1 MVQFAPLAFSSLHSW
16 SEQWIAD
23 LGTLLSEWSQINL
36 DMPIDMKENNTMA
49 PSTLTA
55 TDFGINT
62 PSDTIDAPESLWS
75 GPGAVP
81 WPENT
86 FQIIEKHTG
95 RAITLVGDQPKLH
108 SLSVTS
114 HLDTHWLCV
123 RQDGYFGFQN
133 PQTGRYLG
141 HDGKAGMRTQV
152 SQLKAWELWTPR
164 QHPDGGY
171 ELLSPY
177 YSHTLMCLCVDEDG
191 TTLVRRRHGT
201 TLWEF
206 VRV

>member
-1 MVQFAPLAFSSLHSW
+1 MA
-16 SEQWIAD
+16 
-23 LGTLLSEWSQINL
+23 
-36 DMPIDMKENNTMA
+36 IDAKQEDKKFDTM
-49 PSTLTA
+49 SNQSTA
-55 TDFGINT
+55 TFQMNT
-62 PSDTIDAPESLWS
+62 PPTTMEATDSLWG

-86 FQIIEKHTG
+86 FQIIEKQSG
-95 RAITLVGDQPKLH
+95 RAITLVGDQPKLQ
-108 SLSVTS
+108 SLRDTS

-123 RQDGYFGFQN
+123 KQDGYFGFQN

-141 HDGKAGMRTQV
+141 HDGKAGIRTSV
-152 SQLKAWELWTPR
+152 FHLKNREVWTPR
-164 QHPDGGY
+164 QHPEGGY

-177 YSHTLMCLCVDEDG
+177 YSQTLMILCVDEDG
-191 TTLVRRRHGT
+191 STLVRRRHGT

>member
-1 MVQFAPLAFSSLHSW
+1 MAIDAKQEGHKS
-16 SEQWIAD
+16 
-23 LGTLLSEWSQINL
+23 
-36 DMPIDMKENNTMA
+36 DMMSNASTIPFQMMTP
-49 PSTLTA
+49 PSTA
-55 TDFGINT
+55 ENT
-62 PSDTIDAPESLWS
+62 ESLWS
-75 GPGAVP
+75 GPGAIP

-86 FQIIEKHTG
+86 FQIIEKQSG

-108 SLSVTS
+108 SLSSKS

-123 RQDGYFGFQN
+123 KQNGYFGFQN
-133 PQTGRYLG
+133 PHTGRYLG
-141 HDGKAGMRTQV
+141 HDGKSGICTSA
-152 SQLKAWELWTPR
+152 SQLKKWELWTPR
-164 QHPDGGY
+164 EHPEGGH

-177 YSHTLMCLCVDEDG
+177 YSDTLMVLCVDEDG